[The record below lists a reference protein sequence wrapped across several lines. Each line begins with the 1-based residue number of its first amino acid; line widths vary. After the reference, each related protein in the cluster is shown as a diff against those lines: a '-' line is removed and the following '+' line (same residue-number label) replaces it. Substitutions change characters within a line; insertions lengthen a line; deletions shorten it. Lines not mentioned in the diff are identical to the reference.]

1 MNSQQNTN
9 KNLLQLPVIRNLLLL
24 FLFTILPLIGCS
36 TAQKS
41 VRPTAEQ
48 LTVATEEEEQA
59 KLAWQKGDFVQA
71 INNWEKALN
80 SDKSQ
85 DNIRQQCQLQD
96 NLSQAYQSVGQLRT
110 ARTALETAQRLAE
123 ELHDPELN
131 ATILNHFGSIYQLSR
146 NFDLAQHSF
155 QQGLEIAEKGDSSK
169 IAAALYNNQGNLFSA
184 MGKKTEAAESYLRSI
199 DLSKS
204 GKNTLLLAT
213 AQINYAAVI
222 MAEANRKLEASSI
235 LDQALENLHQVEDSH
250 AKASAL
256 IRLGLAY
263 QDLPERNKYQTN
275 LPLQV
280 FSEAAEI
287 TERIGDRR
295 TLSYARGYAGEYHRK
310 EQNLLTALELTRQA
324 VLAAQQAGATEA
336 LYRWQ
341 WQSARLLNELGE
353 RGAAIAAYRRTVYS
367 LQSIRQEMDSC
378 NGNSAS
384 QFRKTASVVCFE
396 LVDLLLQRSKIEK
409 NPEKQTSLLM
419 ETRDLLE
426 LLRVYE
432 LRNYFKDDCIDV
444 AHSNTVKL
452 DNLSK
457 TAAVIYPILLENRTE
472 LLVSLPTGL
481 KRFSLA
487 VSKKTLLQEV
497 KIFRQMLEK
506 RTTKEF
512 LPHAQKLYDDL
523 IRPLET
529 DLHSAGVDTLV
540 FVPGGILRTIPLAAL
555 HDGKQ
560 FLNNT
565 YATVL
570 TPGLNLIDP
579 HPVNRQNIRMIVA
592 GLTKPTQGFPA
603 LPYVE
608 PELQAITSLFPS
620 TVLQDED
627 FVTQKFKE
635 SLQQES
641 FNVLHIASHGQF
653 KNDVEQT
660 FILSFDGKIAMSTL
674 GEDIGYLRFR
684 QEPLDLLVL
693 SACET
698 AAGDDL
704 AALGLAGVAIKSGAR
719 SAVATLWHI
728 NDAATAILIEEFY
741 RQIQNPTV
749 SRATALQQAQLKLE
763 HDPRYE
769 HPAYWS
775 PFLLINNWL

>member
-1 MNSQQNTN
+1 MNSQQNAD
-9 KNLLQLPVIRNLLLL
+9 KNPLQRPLLENLFVLL
-24 FLFTILPLIGCS
+24 LFTILPLTGCS

-41 VRPTAEQ
+41 VSPIKQIAVTAEDGDQ
-48 LTVATEEEEQA
+48 G
-59 KLAWQKGDFVQA
+59 KLAWQKGDFAQA
-71 INNWEKALN
+71 ISHWEEALN
-80 SDKSQ
+80 ADKNR
-85 DNIRQQCQLQD
+85 DNIHRQCQLQD
-96 NLSQAYQSVGQLRT
+96 NLSQAYQSIGQLRS
-110 ARTALETAQRLAE
+110 ARTALETAQHLAE
-123 ELHDPELN
+123 ELNDPGLN
-131 ATILNHFGSIYQLSR
+131 ATILNHFGSLYQSSGH
-146 NFDLAQHSF
+146 FDLAEHSF
-155 QQGLEIAEKGDSSK
+155 QQGLDIAERDNNNE
-169 IAAALYNNQGNLFSA
+169 ILAALYNNQGNLFLA
-184 MGKKTEAAESYLRSI
+184 MGRNQEAAKSYLKSIELSRSEQN
-199 DLSKS
+199 S
-204 GKNTLLLAT
+204 LLLAT
-213 AQINYAAVI
+213 AQINYVAAI
-222 MAEANRKLEASSI
+222 GGEGSHKLQANSI
-235 LDQALENLHQVEDSH
+235 LEQARETLRQVENFH
-250 AKASAL
+250 PKACAL
-256 IRLGLAY
+256 IRLGLSY
-263 QDLPERNKYQTN
+263 QDLPEKNQYQTDI
-275 LPLQV
+275 PLQV

-287 TERIGDRR
+287 AEKIGDQR
-295 TLSYARGYAGEYHRK
+295 TLSYALGYAGKRHKK

-324 VLAAQQAGATEA
+324 VLAAQQAGAAEA

-341 WQSARLLNELGE
+341 WQTARLLNELGE
-353 RGAAIAAYRRTVYS
+353 RAAAIAAYRRTIYT

-384 QFRKTASVVCFE
+384 QFRETASVVCFE
-396 LVDLLLQRSKIEK
+396 LIDLLLQRSEIEK
-409 NPEKQTSLLM
+409 DPEKQTSLLM
-419 ETRDLLE
+419 ETRDLIE

-432 LRNYFKDDCIDV
+432 LRNYFKDDCVDV

-457 TAAVIYPILLENRTE
+457 TAAVIYPILLKNRTE
-472 LLVSLPTGL
+472 LLVTLPTGL
-481 KRFSLA
+481 KRF
-487 VSKKTLLQEV
+487 TLTVDKQTLTQEV
-497 KIFRQMLEK
+497 KKFRRLLEK
-506 RTTKEF
+506 RTTREF
-512 LPHAQKLYDDL
+512 LPHAQRLYDDL
-523 IRPLET
+523 IRPLEE

-560 FLNNT
+560 FLNNS

-579 HPVNRQNIRMIVA
+579 HPVNRQNIRIIVA

-608 PELQAITSLFPS
+608 PELQAITSLYPS
-620 TVLQDED
+620 TVLLDED

-660 FILSFDGKIAMSTL
+660 FILSFDGKITMSTL
-674 GEDIGYLRFR
+674 GEDIGYLQFR
-684 QEPLDLLVL
+684 PEPLDLLVL

-698 AAGDDL
+698 AAGDEL
-704 AALGLAGVAIKSGAR
+704 AALGLAGVAIKAGAR

-728 NDAATAILIEEFY
+728 NDAATTILIEEFY
-741 RQIQNPTV
+741 RQIQNPMV
-749 SRATALQQAQLKLE
+749 SRATALQRAQLKLE